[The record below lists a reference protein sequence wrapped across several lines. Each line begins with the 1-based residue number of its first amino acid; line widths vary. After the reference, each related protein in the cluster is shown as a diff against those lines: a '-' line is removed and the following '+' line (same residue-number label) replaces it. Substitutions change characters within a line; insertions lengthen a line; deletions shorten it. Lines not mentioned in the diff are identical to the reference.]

1 MRKEDKTKIIEQ
13 LAAIVKEYPHF
24 YLVDTT
30 AMNAGATS
38 DFRRE
43 CFKAGVKL
51 KVVITGKNNY
61 EGEKELEYY
70 VLAK

>member
-30 AMNAGATS
+30 AMNAGATVIS
-38 DFRRE
+38 
-43 CFKAGVKL
+43 
-51 KVVITGKNNY
+51 VVSA
-61 EGEKELEYY
+61 LRQ
-70 VLAK
+70 VLSLLL

>member
-1 MRKEDKTKIIEQ
+1 MRKENKTKIIEQ
-13 LAAIVKEYPHF
+13 LAATVKEYGHF

-30 AMNAGATS
+30 AMNAGDTS

-51 KVVITGKNNY
+51 VVVKNSLLHKAF
-61 EGEKELEYY
+61 ESI
-70 VLAK
+70 

>member
-1 MRKEDKTKIIEQ
+1 MRKEDKSKIIEQ

-30 AMNAGATS
+30 AMNAADTS

-51 KVVITGKNNY
+51 VVVKNSLFR
-61 EGEKELEYY
+61 K
-70 VLAK
+70 AIFF